1 MDDQHKEMQAFY
13 RVYAGLGP
21 EDIPITVS
29 TLL

>member
-13 RVYAGLGP
+13 RAYTGLDP
-21 EDIPITVS
+21 EDISITVS